1 MQLLPAH
8 SDFVVP
14 AHEEK
19 DKGNNTE
26 NADDDGQAS
35 EHSGSTEGRGED
47 GSKIIQSTTTDFSTI
62 LAEN

>member
-1 MQLLPAH
+1 M
-8 SDFVVP
+8 SDNSDSDVP
-14 AHEEK
+14 AHEEE

-47 GSKIIQSTTTDFSTI
+47 GSKIIQATTADFSTI
-62 LAEN
+62 LAKDKT